1 MFTLYMQWEARRE
14 LAPGD
19 IQYILTPRDA
29 LEMASIFYELDSLEY
44 DQYYPLRKNSVPR
57 RREGVHHRHAAQ
69 PYKHRPVYDGLYDE
83 VKWKLEHGWIV
94 GVNTGEKWDEFRNP
108 FYFDDESNLVYDC
121 FMNTYGESFPQV
133 VHQIYDYVLN
143 EHQGRK
149 LPPTVKMHYS
159 DVPVQQAQAAKT
171 INSKAAGRLLAAAG
185 IYNDNIEGFHQ
196 TAEQL
201 GGDAPAGYDQV
212 MDNKGL
218 LITAAS
224 IAAGLT
230 MGKMRIHDLEELEY
244 FGARGTYSGRTFDPE
259 LAGGPIENLTTD
271 DVVIDY
277 SGIANVEKH
286 ISRFLPDPANDIM
299 IGRLKKIANGEI
311 PSEQV
316 DLNYYAHECREY
328 KRYCNLGWETGQP
341 EGNAG
346 YELWNHAHTATL
358 EDYRLKGKVED
369 LYHPDAINYD
379 DDN

>member
-1 MFTLYMQWEARRE
+1 MFTLYMEWEARRK

-19 IQYILTPRDA
+19 IQYIFTPRDA
-29 LEMASIFYELDSLEY
+29 LEMASIFYELDHIKY
-44 DQYYPLRKNSVPR
+44 DQRYRLRKDSVPVR
-57 RREGVHHRHAAQ
+57 RQQVYYRHAAQ
-69 PYKHRPVYDGLYDE
+69 LHNRRPEYGGLYDE
-83 VKWKLEHGWIV
+83 VKWNLEHGWMI
-94 GVNTGEKWDEFRNP
+94 GVNTREKWDRFRNP

-121 FMNTYGESFPQV
+121 FMNTYGESFPQAV
-133 VHQIYDYVLN
+133 RQIYDYVLN

-149 LPPTVKMHYS
+149 PPPTVRMHYF
-159 DVPVQQAQAAKT
+159 DAPVEHTQTSKT
-171 INSKAAGRLLAAAG
+171 INSKAAGRLLAAGG
-185 IYNDNIEGFHQ
+185 IYNGNLEDFHQ
-196 TAEQL
+196 AARQL
-201 GGDAPAGYDQV
+201 GGEAPAGYDQV

-224 IAAGLT
+224 VAAGLT
-230 MGKMRIHDLEELEY
+230 MGTMRIQDLEELEY
-244 FGARGTYSGRTFDPE
+244 FGAKGTYSGRTFDPE

-271 DVVIDY
+271 GVVIDY

-316 DLNYYAHECREY
+316 DLNYYTHECREY
-328 KRYCNLGWETGQP
+328 QRYCNLGWETGQP

-369 LYHPDAINYD
+369 LYHPDALNYD
-379 DDN
+379 DEN